1 MKVAVI
7 GAGVMGPGIAQIW
20 LMGGHEVV
28 LTDLVQKA
36 LEAGKESI
44 YDSLQ
49 TMRSMDIIEKEASQ
63 YMSSFEITTT
73 LEQAVKNAKLVI
85 EVVPERMDIKKQ
97 LYEDL
102 NKLCDKDA
110 IIVSNTSSL
119 PLPEMFPDFRPGK
132 FFVAHFFNP
141 PHIIPLVELVRN
153 DKTDTEA
160 VEWLK
165 KELELCGKTPIVVNG
180 FIKGFLV
187 NRMQLAMTREAL
199 YLLDQ
204 GVVSAEDLD
213 KTSMAAVGFKSAW
226 QGMFNTMD
234 FVGLDTVAFV
244 NNIIFPDLCNDTTT
258 PKIVT
263 DKVREGK
270 LGIKTGEGFYKYDQG
285 KGEEV
290 TRKRQTVL
298 LEQLKLW
305 NKYKPCDA

>member
-36 LEAGKESI
+36 LEEGKESI
-44 YDSLQ
+44 YNSLQ
-49 TMRSMDIIEKEASQ
+49 TMRAMDIIEKDASQ
-63 YMSSFEITTT
+63 YMSCFEITTS
-73 LEQAVKNAKLVI
+73 LGQAVKNAKLVI

-97 LYEDL
+97 VYEDL
-102 NKLCDKDA
+102 NKLCDEDA

-119 PLPEMFPDFRPGK
+119 PLPEIFPDFRPGK

-141 PHIIPLVELVRN
+141 PQIIPLVELVRN
-153 DKTDTEA
+153 EKTDTEA

-165 KELELCGKTPIVVNG
+165 KELEMCGKTPIVVNG

-199 YLLDQ
+199 YLLDK
-204 GVVSAEDLD
+204 GVVSAADLD

-244 NNIIFPDLCNDTTT
+244 NNIIFPDLCNDTST

-263 DKVREGK
+263 DKVNEGK

-290 TRKRQTVL
+290 TQKRQTVL

-305 NKYKPCDA
+305 NKYKPCDV

>member
-1 MKVAVI
+1 MKVTVI

-36 LEAGKESI
+36 LEEGKESI
-44 YDSLQ
+44 YNSLQ
-49 TMRSMDIIEKEASQ
+49 TMKAMDIIKNDAEL
-63 YMSSFEITTT
+63 YMSKLEISTS
-73 LEQAVKNAKLVI
+73 LEQAVKAAKLVI
-85 EVVPERMDIKKQ
+85 EVVPERMDIKQQ
-97 LYEDL
+97 LYGQLD
-102 NKLCDKDA
+102 KLCEKDA

-119 PLPEMFPDFRPGK
+119 PLPEIFPNFRTGK

-141 PHIIPLVELVRN
+141 PQILPLVELVRN
-153 DKTDTEA
+153 ETTETEA
-160 VEWLK
+160 VEWLR

-199 YLLDQ
+199 NLLDQ

-213 KTSMAAVGFKSAW
+213 KTTMAAVGFKSAW
-226 QGMFNTMD
+226 QGIFNTMD

-244 NNIIFPDLCNDTTT
+244 NNIIFPDLCNDTSV

-263 DKVREGK
+263 DKVSEGK

-285 KGEEV
+285 KREEV
-290 TRKRQTVL
+290 TQKRLTVL

-305 NKYKPCDA
+305 NKYKPCDV

>member
-28 LTDLVQKA
+28 LMDLVQKA

-44 YDSLQ
+44 YDSLK
-49 TMRSMDIIEKEASQ
+49 TMRSMDIIEKDASE
-63 YMSSFEITTT
+63 YMSSFEITTS
-73 LEQAVKNAKLVI
+73 LEQAVKGAKLVI

-102 NKLCDKDA
+102 NKLCDEDV

-119 PLPEMFPDFRPGK
+119 PLPEMFPNFRPGK

-141 PHIIPLVELVRN
+141 PQIIPLVELVRN
-153 DKTDTEA
+153 EKTDTEA

-165 KELELCGKTPIVVNG
+165 NELELCGKTPIVVNG

-204 GVVSAEDLD
+204 GIVSAEDLD

-263 DKVREGK
+263 DKVSEGK

-290 TRKRQTVL
+290 TQKRQTVL

-305 NKYKPCDA
+305 NKYKPCDQ